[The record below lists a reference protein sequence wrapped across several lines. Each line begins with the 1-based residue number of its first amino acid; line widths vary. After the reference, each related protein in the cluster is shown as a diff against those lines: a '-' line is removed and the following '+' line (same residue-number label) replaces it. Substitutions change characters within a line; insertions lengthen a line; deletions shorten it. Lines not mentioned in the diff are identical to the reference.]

1 VNADPVPFAG
11 IVPMWEDP
19 ANCNGGKFVVRSK
32 KRKVADRYWEEMI
45 LAIIGEQFEHS
56 EDICGVVISSRSTG
70 DDVLSVWNRTAADE
84 SIVNSIKEK
93 IKQVLGLPASWTV
106 EYKAHNQSLAESL
119 NAATQ
124 ATATATT
131 TTITTPQQ

>member
-1 VNADPVPFAG
+1 
-11 IVPMWEDP
+11 MWEDP

-70 DDVLSVWNRTAADE
+70 DDVLSLWNRTATDE
-84 SIVNSIKEK
+84 SIVNSIREK
-93 IKQVLGLPASWTV
+93 IKQVLGLPASLTV
-106 EYKAHNQSLAESL
+106 EYKAHNQSIAETL
-119 NAATQ
+119 NAANQAASTTAPGAAPAPAPA
-124 ATATATT
+124 ATAITPATT
-131 TTITTPQQ
+131 TQ